1 MTIKQLSEEFDDK
14 FKKQVYELDWDMVM
28 NSDIKE
34 KIKNH
39 IFEKIM
45 KDVIEYI
52 VEWNS
57 EFGRNKNYAMWR
69 AIWYEKMKSKI
80 RSIYVDY

>member
-14 FKKQVYELDWDMVM
+14 FKKQVYELDLDKVLHY
-28 NSDIKE
+28 SDIKE

-52 VEWNS
+52 VE
-57 EFGRNKNYAMWR
+57 
-69 AIWYEKMKSKI
+69 
-80 RSIYVDY
+80 